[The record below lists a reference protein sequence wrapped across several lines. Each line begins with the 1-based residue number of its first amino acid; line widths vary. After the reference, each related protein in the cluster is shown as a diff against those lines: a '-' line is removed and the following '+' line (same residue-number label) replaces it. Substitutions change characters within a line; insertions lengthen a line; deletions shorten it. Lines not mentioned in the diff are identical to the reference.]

1 MNNYYQQPDFN
12 QNNFNEAAMRNM
24 YFINKAKL
32 ERKQIRTLGNILG
45 IVITAFVAVQ
55 FISSFVLQGFGLYDL
70 YYSSSLFQTCYNI
83 IAIDFFGIVL
93 PFGVMA
99 LLNKKRYESE
109 FIPTAKLPFGRLC
122 LWVGFGMLCC
132 ICADYIVGI
141 MTVIFSAAGHELIQP
156 EMPETNSLLTC
167 IAGVIGTAVVPAVCE
182 EFAMRC
188 CGLGML
194 RKYGK
199 AFGVICISMLFGLMH
214 GNVIQFVFATLVGI
228 ILGFVTVK
236 TNSVIPAVL
245 IHMFN
250 NGMSVCSDVVT
261 DFIGEKAGE
270 TSTYI
275 CFLFWFAVGSVCTI
289 ALAVKG
295 YFKKSVN
302 TQNEPYSNSL
312 GIKISSFFFVP
323 GMIVPFLFFVIMT
336 ITSIE

>member
-109 FIPTAKLPFGRLC
+109 LIPTAKLPFGRLC

-156 EMPETNSLLTC
+156 EMPETNS
-167 IAGVIGTAVVPAVCE
+167 
-182 EFAMRC
+182 F
-188 CGLGML
+188 
-194 RKYGK
+194 
-199 AFGVICISMLFGLMH
+199 
-214 GNVIQFVFATLVGI
+214 
-228 ILGFVTVK
+228 
-236 TNSVIPAVL
+236 
-245 IHMFN
+245 
-250 NGMSVCSDVVT
+250 
-261 DFIGEKAGE
+261 
-270 TSTYI
+270 
-275 CFLFWFAVGSVCTI
+275 
-289 ALAVKG
+289 
-295 YFKKSVN
+295 
-302 TQNEPYSNSL
+302 
-312 GIKISSFFFVP
+312 
-323 GMIVPFLFFVIMT
+323 
-336 ITSIE
+336 

>member
-109 FIPTAKLPFGRLC
+109 LIPTAKLPFGRLC

-214 GNVIQFVFATLVGI
+214 GNVIQFVFAFLIGLV
-228 ILGFVTVK
+228 LGYITVK
-236 TNSVIPAVL
+236 TNSIVPAVC
-245 IHMFN
+245 IHAFS
-250 NGMSVCSDVVT
+250 NGISVTKSVVT
-261 DFIGEKAGE
+261 HAAGE
-270 TSTYI
+270 ESANTAVVILYLLWFAAGAVCGLGLLVKGAFKNNKVPVNSSLTNGQKFVS
-275 CFLFWFAVGSVCTI
+275 FLFPWMIIPFALLIYLTSKTI
-289 ALAVKG
+289 V
-295 YFKKSVN
+295 
-302 TQNEPYSNSL
+302 
-312 GIKISSFFFVP
+312 
-323 GMIVPFLFFVIMT
+323 
-336 ITSIE
+336 